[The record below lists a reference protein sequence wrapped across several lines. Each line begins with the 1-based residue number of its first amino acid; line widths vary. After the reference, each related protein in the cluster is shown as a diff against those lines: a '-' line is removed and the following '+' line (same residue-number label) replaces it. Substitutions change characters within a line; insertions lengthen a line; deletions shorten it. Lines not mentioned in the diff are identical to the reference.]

1 MSVSYHKVKAVP
13 KLVSTNRSGLGKKVL
28 STMETISEIVGSTLG
43 PGGRPVLIER
53 QEYGLPNVITKDGV
67 TVFRSLGFEDSTS
80 HCIMEAARDASV
92 RTATEAGDGTTTA
105 TVLAYAI
112 MKKTAEMCT
121 ENPTLS
127 PQRVTRDINK
137 FFKDVIEPTIQ
148 GMSTSISIEDRDT
161 LVKIAKLSANGDE
174 VLAQKVLECFDLV
187 GDAGNV
193 TIVEESGPSGYEVER
208 IEGYPISTGYED
220 SCDRY
225 YPSFINEQ
233 GTASVKMDKPLFIL
247 NYGKITDIHSLFPLF
262 AILNDSDVS
271 NVVVVATGFSDQVLG
286 HLAMNF
292 SQGGTLKVYP
302 LIVPM
307 SPSPTGQLD
316 FIEDLAAITG
326 GKVLSN
332 LGKTLANA
340 TEKDL
345 GFLPNGS
352 FEATRYRSNVIGIR
366 DEILVI
372 ERVDVLQKRLAVAG
386 SKLDATI
393 LQERI
398 GKVSGGIAKLRVIG
412 PSTGDVKERRDR
424 ADDAVCAVRGALKHG
439 YLSGGGKTLVKLAT
453 TLEFPSKHVCDVLG
467 PAFIEPVRR
476 MLNNAGLD
484 DDAAKAVVKKLADE
498 PTKVFDA
505 LEMEYVEPLEGGI
518 LDSTPA
524 VLEAIRNSI
533 AIATVLGTLGGAV
546 VFPRDKEFERAE
558 AKEAHDYLRNAGEE
572 HPAS

>member
-1 MSVSYHKVKAVP
+1 MKVKSQP
-13 KLVSTNRSGLGKKVL
+13 KVVTTGKNGLGKKVL
-28 STMETISEIVGSTLG
+28 STMELVSDIVGSTLG

-105 TVLAYAI
+105 TVLAYSI
-112 MKKTAEMCT
+112 MKKTAEICA
-121 ENPTLS
+121 ENPTIS
-127 PQRVTRDINK
+127 PQKISRDINQY
-137 FFKDVIEPTIQ
+137 FKDVIEPTIL
-148 GMSTSISIEDRDT
+148 GMSKSVGIEDRET
-161 LVKIAKLSANGDE
+161 LTNIAKLSANGDDL
-174 VLAQKVLECFDLV
+174 LAQKVIECFDLV

-193 TIVEESGPSGYEVER
+193 TIVEESGPSSYEVER
-208 IEGYPISTGYED
+208 IDGYPVSTGYED
-220 SCDRY
+220 SCGRY

-233 GTASVKMDKPLFIL
+233 GTASVKLDKPLFIL
-247 NYGKITDIHSLFPLF
+247 NYGKINDIHSLFPIFTL
-262 AILNDSDVS
+262 LNDSDIS

-286 HLAMNF
+286 HLAINF
-292 SQGGTLKVYP
+292 SQGSLKVYP
-302 LIVPM
+302 LVVPM

-352 FEATRYRSNVIGIR
+352 FEATRYRSNIIGIR
-366 DEILVI
+366 EEILVI
-372 ERVDVLQKRLAVAG
+372 ERVEVLQKRLATAG
-386 SKLDATI
+386 SRLDATI

-398 GKVSGGIAKLRVIG
+398 GKVSGGIAKLRVVG

-439 YLSGGGKTLVKLAT
+439 YLSGGGKTLVRLAT
-453 TLEFPSKHVCDVLG
+453 SLEFPSKHVCDVLA

-476 MLNNAGLD
+476 MLTNAGLD
-484 DDAAKAVVKKLADE
+484 NEAAKEVCFKLSQDDD
-498 PTKVFDA
+498 TVFDA
-505 LEMEYVEPLEGGI
+505 LKMEYVKALDGGI

-533 AIATVLGTLGGAV
+533 NIATILGTLGGAV
-546 VFPRDKEFERAE
+546 IFPRDKEFERRE
-558 AKEAHDYLRNAGEE
+558 AKEAHDYLRNSGEE
-572 HPAS
+572 HPASE

>member
-1 MSVSYHKVKAVP
+1 MSVSTMKVKSQP
-13 KLVSTNRSGLGKKVL
+13 KVVTTGKSGLGKKVL
-28 STMETISEIVGSTLG
+28 STMELVSDIVGSTLG

-67 TVFRSLGFEDSTS
+67 TVFRSLGFEDATS

-105 TVLAYAI
+105 TVLAYSI
-112 MKKTAEMCT
+112 MKKTAEICA
-121 ENPTLS
+121 ENPTIS
-127 PQRVTRDINK
+127 PQKISRDINQY
-137 FFKDVIEPTIQ
+137 FKDVIEPTIL
-148 GMSTSISIEDRDT
+148 GMSKSVGIEDRET
-161 LVKIAKLSANGDE
+161 LTNIAKLSANGDDL
-174 VLAQKVLECFDLV
+174 LAQKVIECFDLV

-193 TIVEESGPSGYEVER
+193 TIVEESGPSSYEVER
-208 IEGYPISTGYED
+208 IDGYPVSTGYED
-220 SCDRY
+220 SCGRY

-233 GTASVKMDKPLFIL
+233 GTASVKLDKPLFIL
-247 NYGKITDIHSLFPLF
+247 NYGKINDIHSLFPIFTL
-262 AILNDSDVS
+262 LNDSDIS

-286 HLAMNF
+286 HLAINF
-292 SQGGTLKVYP
+292 SQGSLKVYP
-302 LIVPM
+302 LVVPM

-352 FEATRYRSNVIGIR
+352 FEATRYRSNIIGIR

-372 ERVDVLQKRLAVAG
+372 ERVEVLQKRLATAG
-386 SKLDATI
+386 SRLDATI

-398 GKVSGGIAKLRVIG
+398 GKVSGGIAKLRVVG

-439 YLSGGGKTLVKLAT
+439 YLSGGGKTLVRLAT
-453 TLEFPSKHVCDVLG
+453 SLEFPSKHVCDVLA

-476 MLNNAGLD
+476 MLTNAGLD
-484 DDAAKAVVKKLADE
+484 NEAAKEVCFKLSQDDD
-498 PTKVFDA
+498 TVFDA
-505 LEMEYVEPLEGGI
+505 LKMEYVKALDGGI

-533 AIATVLGTLGGAV
+533 NIATILGTLGGAV
-546 VFPRDKEFERAE
+546 IFPRDKEFERRE
-558 AKEAHDYLRNAGEE
+558 AKEAHDYLRNSGEE
-572 HPAS
+572 HPASE

>member
-1 MSVSYHKVKAVP
+1 MSVSTMKIKGQPKVV
-13 KLVSTNRSGLGKKVL
+13 TTGRNGLNKKVL
-28 STMETISEIVGSTLG
+28 STMETISDIVGSTLG

-67 TVFRSLGFEDSTS
+67 TVFRSLGFEDATS

-105 TVLAYAI
+105 TVLAYSI
-112 MKKTAEMCT
+112 MKKTSEVCAKS
-121 ENPTLS
+121 PLLS
-127 PQRVTRDINK
+127 PQKVSRDINQY
-137 FFKDVIEPTIQ
+137 FKDVIEPTIL
-148 GMSTSISIEDRDT
+148 GMSKSVAIDDRAT
-161 LVKIAKLSANGDE
+161 LTNIAKLSANGDD
-174 VLAQKVLECFDLV
+174 VLAQKVIECFDLV

-193 TIVEESGPSGYEVER
+193 TIVEESGPSSYEVER
-208 IEGYPISTGYED
+208 IDGYPITTGYED
-220 SCDRY
+220 SCGRY

-233 GTASVKMDKPLFIL
+233 GTASVKLDKPLFIL
-247 NYGKITDIHSLFPLF
+247 NYGKVIDIHALFPIFTL
-262 AILNDSDVS
+262 LNDSDVS

-292 SQGGTLKVYP
+292 SQGSLKVYP
-302 LIVPM
+302 LVVPM

-332 LGKTLANA
+332 LGKTLTNA

-352 FEATRYRSNVIGIR
+352 FEASRYRSNIIGIR

-372 ERVDVLQKRLAVAG
+372 ERVEVLQKRLANAI

-398 GKVSGGIAKLRVIG
+398 GKVSGGIAKLRVVG

-439 YLSGGGKTLVKLAT
+439 YLSGGGKTLVRLAT
-453 TLEFPSKHVCDVLG
+453 GLEFPSEHVRDVLG

-476 MLNNAGLD
+476 MLSNAGLTD
-484 DDAAKAVVKKLADE
+484 EAAKEVCNKLVADE
-498 PTKVFDA
+498 DTVFDA
-505 LEMEYVEPLEGGI
+505 LKMEYVKAVDGGI

-533 AIATVLGTLGGAV
+533 NIATILGTLGGAV
-546 VFPRDKEFERAE
+546 IFPRDKEFERRE
-558 AKEAHDYLRNAGEE
+558 AKEAHDYLRDSGED
-572 HPAS
+572 HPASE

>member
-1 MSVSYHKVKAVP
+1 ME
-13 KLVSTNRSGLGKKVL
+13 LVSD
-28 STMETISEIVGSTLG
+28 IVGSTLG

-67 TVFRSLGFEDSTS
+67 TVFRSLGFEDATS

-105 TVLAYAI
+105 TVLAYSI
-112 MKKTAEMCT
+112 MKKTAEICA
-121 ENPTLS
+121 ENPTIS
-127 PQRVTRDINK
+127 PQKISRDINQY
-137 FFKDVIEPTIQ
+137 FKDVIEPTIL
-148 GMSTSISIEDRDT
+148 GMSKSVGIEDRET
-161 LVKIAKLSANGDE
+161 LTNIAKLSANGDDL
-174 VLAQKVLECFDLV
+174 LAQKVIECFDLV

-193 TIVEESGPSGYEVER
+193 TIVEESGPSSYEVER
-208 IEGYPISTGYED
+208 IDGYPVSTGYED
-220 SCDRY
+220 SCGRY

-233 GTASVKMDKPLFIL
+233 GTASVKLDKPLFIL
-247 NYGKITDIHSLFPLF
+247 NYGKINDIHSLFPIFTL
-262 AILNDSDVS
+262 LNDSDIS

-286 HLAMNF
+286 HLAINF
-292 SQGGTLKVYP
+292 SQGSLKVYP
-302 LIVPM
+302 LVVPM

-352 FEATRYRSNVIGIR
+352 FEATRYRSNIIGIR

-372 ERVDVLQKRLAVAG
+372 ERVEVLQKRLATAG
-386 SKLDATI
+386 SRLDATI

-398 GKVSGGIAKLRVIG
+398 GKVSGGIAKLRVVG

-439 YLSGGGKTLVKLAT
+439 YLSGGGKTLVRLAT
-453 TLEFPSKHVCDVLG
+453 NLEFPSKHVCDVLA

-476 MLNNAGLD
+476 MLTNAGLD
-484 DDAAKAVVKKLADE
+484 NEAAKEVCFKLSQDDD
-498 PTKVFDA
+498 TVFDA
-505 LEMEYVEPLEGGI
+505 LKMEYVKALDGGI

-533 AIATVLGTLGGAV
+533 NIATILGTLGGAV
-546 VFPRDKEFERAE
+546 IFPRDKEFERRE
-558 AKEAHDYLRNAGEE
+558 AKEAHDYLRNSGEE
-572 HPAS
+572 HPASE

>member
-1 MSVSYHKVKAVP
+1 MKVKSQP
-13 KLVSTNRSGLGKKVL
+13 KVVTTGKSGLGKKVL
-28 STMETISEIVGSTLG
+28 STMELVSDIVGSTLG

-67 TVFRSLGFEDSTS
+67 TVFRSLGFEDATS

-105 TVLAYAI
+105 TVLAYSI
-112 MKKTAEMCT
+112 MKKTAEICA
-121 ENPTLS
+121 ENPTIS
-127 PQRVTRDINK
+127 PQKISRDINQY
-137 FFKDVIEPTIQ
+137 FKDVIEPTIL
-148 GMSTSISIEDRDT
+148 GMSKSVGIEDRET
-161 LVKIAKLSANGDE
+161 LTNIAKLSANGDDL
-174 VLAQKVLECFDLV
+174 LAQKVIECFDLV

-193 TIVEESGPSGYEVER
+193 TIVEESGPSSYEVER
-208 IEGYPISTGYED
+208 IDGYPVSTGYED
-220 SCDRY
+220 SCGRY

-233 GTASVKMDKPLFIL
+233 GTASVKLDKPLFIL
-247 NYGKITDIHSLFPLF
+247 NYGKINDIHSLFPIFTL
-262 AILNDSDVS
+262 LNDSDIS

-286 HLAMNF
+286 HLAINF
-292 SQGGTLKVYP
+292 SQGSLKVYP
-302 LIVPM
+302 LVVPM

-352 FEATRYRSNVIGIR
+352 FEATRYRSNIIGIR

-372 ERVDVLQKRLAVAG
+372 ERVEVLQKRLATAG
-386 SKLDATI
+386 SRLDATI

-398 GKVSGGIAKLRVIG
+398 GKVSGGIAKLRVVG

-439 YLSGGGKTLVKLAT
+439 YLSGGGKTLVRLAT
-453 TLEFPSKHVCDVLG
+453 SLEFPSKHVCDVLA

-476 MLNNAGLD
+476 MLTNAGLD
-484 DDAAKAVVKKLADE
+484 NEAAKEVCFKLSQDDD
-498 PTKVFDA
+498 TVFDA
-505 LEMEYVEPLEGGI
+505 LKMEYVKALDGGI

-533 AIATVLGTLGGAV
+533 NIATILGTLGGAV
-546 VFPRDKEFERAE
+546 IFPRDKEFERRE
-558 AKEAHDYLRNAGEE
+558 AKEAHDYLRNSGEE
-572 HPAS
+572 HPASE